1 MTKRKALSVSAVF
14 IGLFLLIEVF
24 EVINNEFVNGE
35 LVDFLS
41 GAMLG
46 AGIGLFLGN
55 VLRKEKKQVR
65 AELIN
70 IT

>member
-1 MTKRKALSVSAVF
+1 MTKRKTLFVSAVL
-14 IGLFLLIEVF
+14 IGLSLLIEVF
-24 EVINNEFVNGE
+24 KMTNRVLLDGE

-55 VLRKEKKQVR
+55 ILRKEKIMLEQ
-65 AELIN
+65 N
-70 IT
+70 